1 MNNGRFYKKQ
11 STQEKYFSQKQIDA
25 VQRKT
30 GESTIDYYTRL
41 AKQSDQRLVRLEKLS
56 TEPGYENIT
65 KWAYSQA
72 QYDIKALFGDDRT
85 RFNVKPRKLKS
96 GQYSEKQMQAA
107 ISSMKQFLL
116 SPTSTKGGINKVYG
130 ERAKTINERYG
141 TDFDWKE
148 LAQFFENTMDILLD
162 LQYGSKTKMRAI
174 GTIQRHQWKSVDDV
188 NDYVEY
194 AKTHNM
200 KVPDDEVVNMAKKML
215 EKHGEKISKFFFK

>member
-11 STQEKYFSQKQIDA
+11 STQEKYFSQKQIEA
-25 VQRKT
+25 IQRKS

-41 AKQSDQRLVRLEKLS
+41 AKQADQRLVRLEKLT
-56 TEPGYENIT
+56 TESGYENVT

-72 QYDIKALFGDDRT
+72 QHDIKALFGDDRT
-85 RFNVKPRKLKS
+85 RFNVKPRQLKS
-96 GQYSEKQMQAA
+96 GQFSEKQMQAA

-141 TDFDWKE
+141 TDFNWKE
-148 LAQFFENTMDILLD
+148 LAQFFENDIDSLLD

-174 GTIQRHQWKSVDDV
+174 GTIQRHQWESVDDV

-194 AKTHNM
+194 TKTHNM

>member
-1 MNNGRFYKKQ
+1 MDNGRFYKKQ
-11 STQEKYFSQKQIDA
+11 STQEKYFSQKQIEA

-41 AKQSDQRLVRLEKLS
+41 AKQADQRLVRLEKLS
-56 TEPGYENIT
+56 TEPGYENVT
-65 KWAYSQA
+65 KWAYAQA
-72 QYDIKALFGDDRT
+72 QHDIKALFGEDRT
-85 RFNVKPRKLKS
+85 RFNVRPRKLKS
-96 GQYSEKQMQAA
+96 GQFSEKQMQAA

-116 SPTSTKGGINKVYG
+116 SPTSTKSGINKVYG

-148 LAQFFENTMDILLD
+148 LAQFFENTMDTLLD

-174 GTIQRHQWKSVDDV
+174 GTIQRHQWKSVDDI

-194 AKTHNM
+194 AKSHNM

-215 EKHGEKISKFFFK
+215 EKHGDKISKFFFK

>member
-11 STQEKYFSQKQIDA
+11 STQEKYFSQKQIESI
-25 VQRKT
+25 QRKT

-41 AKQSDQRLVRLEKLS
+41 AKQADQRLVRLEKLT
-56 TEPGYENIT
+56 TESGYENVT

-72 QYDIKALFGDDRT
+72 QHDIKALFGDDRT
-85 RFNVKPRKLKS
+85 RFNVKPRRLKS

-141 TDFDWKE
+141 TDFNWKE
-148 LAQFFENTMDILLD
+148 LAQFFENEMDSLLD
-162 LQYGSKTKMRAI
+162 LQYGSKTKMKAI
-174 GTIQRHQWKSVDDV
+174 GTIQRHQWNSADDIT
-188 NDYVEY
+188 DYVEY
-194 AKTHNM
+194 AKSHNM
-200 KVPDDEVVNMAKKML
+200 KVPDDEVVAMAKTLL
-215 EKHGEKISKFFFK
+215 EKHGDKISKFFFK

>member
-41 AKQSDQRLVRLEKLS
+41 AKQADQRLVRLEKLS
-56 TEPGYENIT
+56 TESGYENVT

-96 GQYSEKQMQAA
+96 GQFSEKHMQAA

-141 TDFDWKE
+141 TDFNWKE
-148 LAQFFENTMDILLD
+148 LAQFFENDMDSILD
-162 LQYGSKTKMRAI
+162 LQYGSKTKMKAI
-174 GTIQRHQWKSVDDV
+174 GSIQRHQWKSVDDIT
-188 NDYVEY
+188 NYVEY
-194 AKTHNM
+194 AKSHNM

-215 EKHGEKISKFFFK
+215 EKHGDKISKFFFK

>member
-11 STQEKYFSQKQIDA
+11 STQEKYFSQKQIEA
-25 VQRKT
+25 VQIKT

-41 AKQSDQRLVRLEKLS
+41 AKQADQRLVRLEKLS

-65 KWAYSQA
+65 KWAYAQA
-72 QYDIKALFGDDRT
+72 QHDIKALFGEDRT
-85 RFNVKPRKLKS
+85 RFNVRPRKTKS
-96 GQYSEKQMQAA
+96 GQFSEKQMQAA

-148 LAQFFENTMDILLD
+148 LAQFFENTMDTLLD

-174 GTIQRHQWKSVDDV
+174 GTIQRHQWKSVDDI
-188 NDYVEY
+188 NEYVEY

-200 KVPDDEVVNMAKKML
+200 KVPDDEVVDMAKKLL
-215 EKHGEKISKFFFK
+215 EKHGEKISKFFFE

>member
-1 MNNGRFYKKQ
+1 MDNGRFYKKQ
-11 STQEKYFSQKQIDA
+11 STQEKYFSQKQIEA

-41 AKQSDQRLVRLEKLS
+41 AKQADQRLVRLEKLS

-65 KWAYSQA
+65 KWAYAQA
-72 QYDIKALFGDDRT
+72 QHDIKALFGEDRT
-85 RFNVKPRKLKS
+85 RFNVRPRKLKS
-96 GQYSEKQMQAA
+96 GQFSEKQMQAA

-116 SPTSTKGGINKVYG
+116 SPTSTKSGINKVYG

-148 LAQFFENTMDILLD
+148 LAQFFENTMDTLLD

-174 GTIQRHQWKSVDDV
+174 GTIQRHQWKSVDDI

-194 AKTHNM
+194 AKSHNL

-215 EKHGEKISKFFFK
+215 EKHGDKISKFFFK

>member
-1 MNNGRFYKKQ
+1 MDNGRFYKKQ
-11 STQEKYFSQKQIDA
+11 STQEKYFSQKQIEA

-41 AKQSDQRLVRLEKLS
+41 AKQADQRLVRLEKLS

-85 RFNVKPRKLKS
+85 RFNVRPRKLKS
-96 GQYSEKQMQAA
+96 GQFSEKQMQAA

-141 TDFDWKE
+141 THFNWKE
-148 LAQFFENTMDILLD
+148 LAQFFENDMDSILD
-162 LQYGSKTKMRAI
+162 LQYGSKTKMKAI
-174 GTIQRHQWKSVDDV
+174 GSIQRNNWKSVDDIT
-188 NDYVEY
+188 NSVEH
-194 AKTHNM
+194 AKSQNM
-200 KVPDDEVVNMAKKML
+200 KLPDDEVVNMAKKML
-215 EKHGEKISKFFFK
+215 EKHGDKISKFFFK

>member
-11 STQEKYFSQKQIDA
+11 STQEKYFSQKQIEA

-41 AKQSDQRLVRLEKLS
+41 AKQADQRLVRLEKLS

-65 KWAYSQA
+65 KWAYAQA

-96 GQYSEKQMQAA
+96 GKYSEKQMQAA

-116 SPTSTKGGINKVYG
+116 SPTSTKSGINKVYG

-188 NDYVEY
+188 NEYVEY
-194 AKTHNM
+194 AKSHNM
-200 KVPDDEVVNMAKKML
+200 KVPDDEVVNMAKKLL
-215 EKHGEKISKFFFK
+215 EKHGDKISKFFFK

>member
-11 STQEKYFSQKQIDA
+11 STQEKYFSQKQIEA

-41 AKQSDQRLVRLEKLS
+41 AKQADQRLVRLEKLS
-56 TEPGYENIT
+56 TEPGYENVT
-65 KWAYSQA
+65 KWAYAQA

-96 GQYSEKQMQAA
+96 GKYSEKQMQAA

-141 TDFDWKE
+141 TDFNWKE
-148 LAQFFENTMDILLD
+148 LAQFFENDMDSILD
-162 LQYGSKTKMRAI
+162 LQYGSKTKMRSI

-188 NDYVEY
+188 NEYIEY
-194 AKTHNM
+194 AKSHNM

>member
-11 STQEKYFSQKQIDA
+11 STQEKYFSQKQIESI
-25 VQRKT
+25 QRKT

-41 AKQSDQRLVRLEKLS
+41 AKQADQRLVRLEKLT
-56 TEPGYENIT
+56 TESGYENVT

-72 QYDIKALFGDDRT
+72 QHDIKALFGDDRT
-85 RFNVKPRKLKS
+85 RFNVKPRRLKS

-141 TDFDWKE
+141 TDFNWKE
-148 LAQFFENTMDILLD
+148 LAQFFENEMNLLLD
-162 LQYGSKTKMRAI
+162 LQYGSKTKMKAI
-174 GTIQRHQWKSVDDV
+174 GTIQRHQWKSVDDIT
-188 NDYVEY
+188 NYVEY
-194 AKTHNM
+194 AKSHNM

-215 EKHGEKISKFFFK
+215 EKHGDKISKFFFK

>member
-1 MNNGRFYKKQ
+1 MDNGRFYKKQ
-11 STQEKYFSQKQIDA
+11 STQEKYFSQKQIEA

-30 GESTIDYYTRL
+30 GERTIDYYTRL
-41 AKQSDQRLVRLEKLS
+41 AKQADQRLVRLEKLS

-65 KWAYSQA
+65 KWAYAQA
-72 QYDIKALFGDDRT
+72 QHDIKALFGEDRT
-85 RFNVKPRKLKS
+85 RFNVRPRKLKS
-96 GQYSEKQMQAA
+96 GQFSEKQMQAA

-116 SPTSTKGGINKVYG
+116 SPTSTKSGINKVYG

-148 LAQFFENTMDILLD
+148 LAQFFENTMDTLLD

-174 GTIQRHQWKSVDDV
+174 GTIQRHQWKSVDDI

-194 AKTHNM
+194 AKSHNM

-215 EKHGEKISKFFFK
+215 EKHGDKISKFFFK

>member
-11 STQEKYFSQKQIDA
+11 STQEKYFSQKQIESI
-25 VQRKT
+25 QRKT

-41 AKQSDQRLVRLEKLS
+41 AKRADQRLVRLEKLTNES
-56 TEPGYENIT
+56 GYENVT

-72 QYDIKALFGDDRT
+72 QHDIKALFGDDRT
-85 RFNVKPRKLKS
+85 RFNVKPRQLKS
-96 GQYSEKQMQAA
+96 GQFSEKHMQAA

-141 TDFDWKE
+141 TEFNWKE
-148 LAQFFENTMDILLD
+148 LAQFFENDMDSLLD

-174 GTIQRHQWKSVDDV
+174 GSIQRHQWKSVDDIT
-188 NDYVEY
+188 DSVEY
-194 AKTHNM
+194 AKSHNM
-200 KVPDDEVVNMAKKML
+200 KVPDDEVVAMAKTL
-215 EKHGEKISKFFFK
+215 LDKHGDKILRFFFK

>member
-11 STQEKYFSQKQIDA
+11 STQEKYFSQKQIESI
-25 VQRKT
+25 QRKT

-41 AKQSDQRLVRLEKLS
+41 AKQADQRLVRLEKLT
-56 TEPGYENIT
+56 TESGYENVT

-72 QYDIKALFGDDRT
+72 QHDIKALFGDDRT
-85 RFNVKPRKLKS
+85 RFNVKPRRLKS

-141 TDFDWKE
+141 TDFNWKE
-148 LAQFFENTMDILLD
+148 LAQFFENDMDSILD

-194 AKTHNM
+194 AKSHNM

-215 EKHGEKISKFFFK
+215 EKHGDKISKFFFK

>member
-11 STQEKYFSQKQIDA
+11 STQEKYFSQKQIEA

-56 TEPGYENIT
+56 NEPGYENIT
-65 KWAYSQA
+65 KWAYAQA

-148 LAQFFENTMDILLD
+148 LAQFFENEMDSLLD

-174 GTIQRHQWKSVDDV
+174 GTIQRHQWESVDDV
-188 NDYVEY
+188 NEYVEY
-194 AKTHNM
+194 AKSHNM

>member
-11 STQEKYFSQKQIDA
+11 STQEKYFSQKQIESI
-25 VQRKT
+25 QRKT

-41 AKQSDQRLVRLEKLS
+41 AKQADQRLVRLEKLT
-56 TEPGYENIT
+56 TESGYENVT

-72 QYDIKALFGDDRT
+72 QHDIKALFGDDRT
-85 RFNVKPRKLKS
+85 RFNVKPRQLKS

-141 TDFDWKE
+141 TDFNWKE
-148 LAQFFENTMDILLD
+148 LAQFFENEMDSLLD
-162 LQYGSKTKMRAI
+162 LQYGSKTKMKAI
-174 GTIQRHQWKSVDDV
+174 GTIQRHQWNSADDIT
-188 NDYVEY
+188 DYVEY
-194 AKTHNM
+194 AKSHNM
-200 KVPDDEVVNMAKKML
+200 KVPDDEVVAMAKTLL
-215 EKHGEKISKFFFK
+215 EKHGDKISKFFFK

>member
-41 AKQSDQRLVRLEKLS
+41 AKQADQRLVRLEKLS

-65 KWAYSQA
+65 KWAYAQA
-72 QYDIKALFGDDRT
+72 QHDIKALFGDDRT
-85 RFNVKPRKLKS
+85 RFNVKPRKTKS
-96 GQYSEKQMQAA
+96 GQFSEKQMQAA

-116 SPTSTKGGINKVYG
+116 SPTSTKVGINKVYG

-148 LAQFFENTMDILLD
+148 LAQFFENTMDKLLD

-174 GTIQRHQWKSVDDV
+174 GTIQRHQWKSVDDI
-188 NDYVEY
+188 NEYVEY
-194 AKTHNM
+194 AKSHNM
-200 KVPDDEVVNMAKKML
+200 KVPDDEVVDMAKKLL
-215 EKHGEKISKFFFK
+215 EKHGEKISKFFFE

>member
-11 STQEKYFSQKQIDA
+11 STQEKYFSQKQIEA

-41 AKQSDQRLVRLEKLS
+41 AKQADQRLVRLEKLS
-56 TEPGYENIT
+56 NEPGYENIT

-194 AKTHNM
+194 AKSHNM